1 MRAARVI
8 GGIAGAAVAVVG
20 SLSLAPVSDA
30 SNFGRELN
38 GTYRMT
44 SNGEWARGNDVLYD
58 QKTVIQTVTVT
69 SYCVSPIECVGE
81 MHSDQGWTAT
91 GRLDD
96 FWIFDHDIP
105 NWVPCPD
112 GTFAP
117 GHQKFIMN
125 GFDPQ
130 KNIRDMTITDFLMGR
145 DVTKS
150 ASGACGVNKPVV
162 IELPV
167 TMVKIG

>member
-1 MRAARVI
+1 MHARVL
-8 GGIAGAAVAVVG
+8 GGVAGAAVAVLG
-20 SLSLAPVSDA
+20 SLGVAPASHA
-30 SNFGRELN
+30 SNLPALN
-38 GTYRMT
+38 GTYHMV
-44 SNGEWARGNDVLYD
+44 SNGEWAKGNDVFYD
-58 QKTVIQTVTVT
+58 QPTVVQTVTIK
-69 SYCVSPIECVGE
+69 SSCVSPIECTGE

-117 GHQKFIMN
+117 GHQKFIMSGVN
-125 GFDPQ
+125 PQ
-130 KNIRDMTITDFLMGR
+130 RNERNMLITDFLMGR
-145 DVTKS
+145 DQTKS

-162 IELPV
+162 IELPM
-167 TMVKIG
+167 TMTRIGD